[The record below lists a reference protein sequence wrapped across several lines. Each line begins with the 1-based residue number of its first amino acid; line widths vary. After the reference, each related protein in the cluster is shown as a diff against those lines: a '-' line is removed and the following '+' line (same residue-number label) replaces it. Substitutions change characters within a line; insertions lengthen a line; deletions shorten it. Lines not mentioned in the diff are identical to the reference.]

1 MKLRNFT
8 IALALLAPTVA
19 SAGPLGPT
27 AALTNE
33 LEGVDSSYEA
43 PLTGSQSQAI
53 QTFSAPVY
61 SSHYVYET
69 SFTVSLSRFIPN
81 NESGG
86 NGNGNGNGNGDTPGI
101 QTPTGPQEPT
111 PVPEPSTLLLM
122 GSAAAIAAVRKA
134 RAARKQTATIQ

>member
-69 SFTVSLSRFIPN
+69 LFTVSLSRFIPN

-86 NGNGNGNGNGDTPGI
+86 NGNGNGNGDTPGI
-101 QTPTGPQEPT
+101 QTPTGPQAPT